1 MTTSSPPG
9 EEVGTQSRRNSPLP
23 RILPLLPTSRSPR
36 VPVCLPL
43 GSTTTS
49 SAGHYYSGDLEEPWM
64 RVKTYEHICTASIT
78 RADETWHGRY
88 GGAMK
93 MRWQNGG
100 SSIPRKV
107 VRGLMSCVKLDVS
120 AGGENDVLGTV
131 FQHFDSLS
139 GRNFSWK
146 CDGTRSKLPR
156 RIAVA
161 VVSRARAYENH
172 NNNKY
177 LYNYAINTQRDER
190 MHNE

>member
-9 EEVGTQSRRNSPLP
+9 EEVGTQSRRNSPLLWNSP
-23 RILPLLPTSRSPR
+23 PPLPPLVRSRSR
-36 VPVCLPL
+36 LPPSWL
-43 GSTTTS
+43 DDHFLWSLLL
-49 SAGHYYSGDLEEPWM
+49 GDLEEPWM

-146 CDGTRSKLPR
+146 CDSTRSKLPR

-161 VVSRARAYENH
+161 VVARVW
-172 NNNKY
+172 KS
-177 LYNYAINTQRDER
+177 Q
-190 MHNE
+190 